1 MICEDFIEELFGND
15 WDEKD
20 LPSLLIILKEWELN
34 AKRYCVIRDFA
45 LELKLGYDPRESKD
59 FHLIDDVV
67 DARIYDITE
76 T

>member
-1 MICEDFIEELFGND
+1 LICEDFIEELFGND

-45 LELKLGYDPRESKD
+45 LELKLGYDPRERKD